1 MMTCKNYQIRQIS
14 GANLGVELRGKSAR
28 YNSPIAMIRLFD
40 NSGWVGD
47 PAQLYETVEF
57 PPAPPDRPYIFTNT
71 VATMDGKLILGEPG
85 SSAAG
90 LGSAIDRLLMHRL
103 EARADAVVIGSST
116 LRADQHMNY
125 PPQIGR
131 AHV

>member
-1 MMTCKNYQIRQIS
+1 
-14 GANLGVELRGKSAR
+14 
-28 YNSPIAMIRLFD
+28 MIRLFD

-47 PAQLYETVEF
+47 PERLYETVEF

-71 VATMDGKLILGEPG
+71 VATLDGKLILGEPG

-90 LGSAIDRLLMHRL
+90 LGSAVDRLLMHRL
-103 EARADAVVIGSST
+103 EACADAVVIGSST

-125 PPQIGR
+125 PR
-131 AHV
+131 ACTARW